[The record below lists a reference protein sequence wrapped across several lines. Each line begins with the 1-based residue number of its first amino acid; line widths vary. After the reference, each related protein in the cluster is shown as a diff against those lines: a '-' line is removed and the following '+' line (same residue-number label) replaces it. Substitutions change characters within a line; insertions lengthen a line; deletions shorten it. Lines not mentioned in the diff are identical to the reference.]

1 MAKIRQ
7 IQKSQSNFN
16 SSMDLSEES
25 IMSRLN
31 CHNVGRIIE
40 FDLSTQLCT
49 VEMLQIKQFN
59 DQYITPA
66 PLTEVPLIIL
76 GAGGANITLPDPVGT
91 ICLILF
97 MDRNIDAFIETGETY
112 TPDTAR
118 MHDFTDAV
126 AISTIKTLVNPVQN
140 YDTNALSL
148 MHEKLINE
156 VLNQSYIKIY
166 PDSIEITN
174 FQAETARGSIKV
186 GEKINIGNTSKNLA
200 DLIQNFLTVCENI
213 TVVTNTGVLTPEVK
227 QQFTDLKTQFEELL
241 TNGIS
246 QS

>member
-1 MAKIRQ
+1 MAKIQ
-7 IQKSQSNFN
+7 EIQKSQIGFN
-16 SSMDLSEES
+16 AAMDIAQNA

-31 CHNVGRIIE
+31 CHNVGRIVE
-40 FDLSTQLCT
+40 FDPATQLCT

-91 ICLILF
+91 VCLILF

-126 AISTIKTLVNPVQN
+126 AISTIKTLVNPIQN

-174 FQAETARGSIKV
+174 VQSETARGSIKV
-186 GEKINIGNTSKNLA
+186 GEKINIGNSSKNLA
-200 DLIQNFLTVCENI
+200 DLIQSFLTACENI

>member
-1 MAKIRQ
+1 
-7 IQKSQSNFN
+7 
-16 SSMDLSEES
+16 MDLSEES

-40 FDLSTQLCT
+40 FDPATQLCT

-91 ICLILF
+91 VCLILF

-126 AISTIKTLVNPVQN
+126 AISTIKTLVNPIKD
-140 YDTNALSL
+140 YDTETVTIQYQNSNIKVKDAISLNA
-148 MHEKLINE
+148 KNDININSVSKI
-156 VLNQSYIKIY
+156 VLNSSDVKTTGNFSVATGYSGIIAAGAV
-166 PDSIEITN
+166 SI
-174 FQAETARGSIKV
+174 QV
-186 GEKINIGNTSKNLA
+186 
-200 DLIQNFLTVCENI
+200 
-213 TVVTNTGVLTPEVK
+213 
-227 QQFTDLKTQFEELL
+227 
-241 TNGIS
+241 TNGIITGAI
-246 QS
+246 

>member
-7 IQKSQSNFN
+7 IQKSQPTFN
-16 SSMDLSEES
+16 SSIFLSEES

-31 CHNVGRIIE
+31 CHNVGRIVE
-40 FDLSTQLCT
+40 FDPATQLCT

-59 DQYITPA
+59 NQLITPA

-97 MDRNIDAFIETGETY
+97 MDRNIDAFIETGESY
-112 TPDTAR
+112 TPETTR
-118 MHDFTDAV
+118 MHDFTDCV
-126 AISTIKTLVNPVQN
+126 ALTTFKTLVNPVKN
-140 YDTNALSL
+140 YDTNAITLA
-148 MHEKLINE
+148 HEKLIENILNE
-156 VLNQSYIKIY
+156 SYIKIY
-166 PDSIEITN
+166 PNSIEITN
-174 FQAETARGSIKV
+174 VQSEATRGSIKV
-186 GEKINIGNTSKNLA
+186 GEKINIGNTTQNLA
-200 DLIQNFLTVCENI
+200 DLIQSFLTACENI
-213 TVVTNTGVLTPEVK
+213 AVVTNTGVLTPEAK
-227 QQFTDLKTQFEELL
+227 QAFTDLKTQFEELL

>member
-1 MAKIRQ
+1 MAKIQ
-7 IQKSQSNFN
+7 EIQKSQIGFN
-16 SSMDLSEES
+16 GTMNLAQNA

-31 CHNVGRIIE
+31 CHNVGRIVE
-40 FDLSTQLCT
+40 FDPATQLCT

-59 DQYITPA
+59 DQLITPA

-126 AISTIKTLVNPVQN
+126 AISTIKTLVNPIQN

-174 FQAETARGSIKV
+174 VQAETARGSIKV
-186 GEKINIGNTSKNLA
+186 GEKINIGNASKNLA
-200 DLIQNFLTVCENI
+200 NLIQSFLTVCENI
-213 TVVTNTGVLTPEVK
+213 TVVTNTGVLSPEVK